1 MKQISLFPLPA
12 TVFYPTTALSLHI
25 FEDRYR
31 QMVSDSIESGQWI
44 GMVLLE
50 PDWEPE
56 YYGTPKIKPIGCAG
70 PIETW
75 NRRED
80 GKYDIVL
87 RGKCRFRIEHELEGT
102 PYRQAEVEILPT
114 VHDESLDDP
123 NENFNRLMQRYR
135 EFTRLLPTKNAQKVN
150 PDLSECRTLGEA
162 VDRLTWIFELP
173 TEQKQSLLEEQD
185 VLKRHA
191 QILSLIDLKIKIVHQ
206 SKILQKSGLDSR
218 RN

>member
-1 MKQISLFPLPA
+1 MKQISLFPLPT

-50 PDWEPE
+50 PDWEPD
-56 YYGTPKIKPIGCAG
+56 YYGAPKIKSIGCAG

-75 NRRED
+75 HRHED

-87 RGKCRFRIEHELEGT
+87 RGECRFRIAREVEDAL
-102 PYRQAEVEILPT
+102 YRQAEVEILPAR
-114 VHDESLDDP
+114 HDEPLDAP
-123 NENFNRLMQRYR
+123 NEHFNLLMKRYR
-135 EFTRLLPTKNAQKVN
+135 EFTQLLPKKNAQKVN
-150 PDLSECRTLGEA
+150 LDLSQCRTLGEA

-173 TEQKQSLLEEQD
+173 TEQKQNLLWR
-185 VLKRHA
+185 LNRIKR
-191 QILSLIDLKIKIVHQ
+191 K
-206 SKILQKSGLDSR
+206 SKDKS
-218 RN
+218 